1 MSSKTVQDDVKS
13 RAGDDVNSATTFA
26 TDLTDGADQRDPQ
39 DGPAMNTDD
48 KTLVLNGVQ
57 NSVTQDSDA
66 AEHPTSA
73 DVYPQ
78 KEVGTVQS
86 SIASA
91 LAPGKSGRGWWHSKR
106 YGEPPRVPARGSE
119 KRGGGFLAGLFSMGK
134 RGRQRELARVVNRI
148 EALWTRF
155 EAMSNEELAGVTLY
169 LRGRYKRGETL
180 DELLPEAF
188 AAVREASERVLGMR
202 HFPVQLM
209 GGVVLHKGM
218 IAEMK
223 TGEGKTL
230 VAPLAAYL
238 NAIPAKGVHIVTVN
252 DYLAKRDSE
261 WMGRVYGFL
270 GMSVGCLQNGMNAD
284 ERHDAYAADVTY
296 GTNSEFGF
304 DYLRDNMVMNANE
317 RVQRGHT
324 FAIIDEADSILIDE
338 ARTPLIISGFDLTSV
353 EPYIRFARVVAKLSE
368 SDVAV
373 DEAKHIVYATEEG
386 LHKIEKW
393 LVRGGPI
400 PGLDISMEGTAAA
413 EGMLRRDESRK
424 GASIVY
430 LNRGG
435 LMDDRPQQSLR
446 ARFLVPGLGLTP
458 FGPHRRFARALSG
471 LPGDDALADGD
482 DEGASIVYLNRGG
495 LMDDRPQQSLRA
507 RFLVPGLGL
516 TPFGPH
522 RRFARALSG
531 LPGDDALADG
541 DDEGA
546 GIIYSDRDGLMAN
559 HLLQSLRARFL
570 FHRDDQYVVSDDEV
584 KIVDE
589 FTGRILKGRRY
600 SEGLHQAIEAK
611 EGVKIRHESV
621 TMATVTLQ
629 NYFRLYDKL
638 SGMTGTA
645 RSADAELRETYGT
658 PVVTIPTNR
667 PVIRE
672 DREDY
677 VFLTRQDKLRAVADE
692 VGRRHAKGQPVLV
705 GTTSVEASEELD
717 RLMEERGIPH
727 QTLNAKDPGREAA
740 IVANAG
746 KVGAVTIATNMA
758 GRGTDIILGGSR
770 EGYVHEKLRQLGAKD
785 SKSALLWQLKQA
797 DEYTRTQMKRQGDVV
812 RDLGGLLVIGT
823 ERHDSRRIDDQLRG
837 RSGRQ
842 GDPGESRFYLSL
854 EDRLLRLHG
863 KGCLDAM
870 ARVMRRVGLGE
881 GEPAEDRSISK
892 QVTKAQERVES
903 MHYGMR
909 KQVLDYDD
917 VMDRQRRAVYAE
929 RDAILDG
936 ADIEGRAIGH
946 ARDIIGAIVEET
958 CGGARRKGER
968 DVDGLNAWVGD
979 MTGDESFDAAELG
992 EDAGEL
998 ADGIE
1003 AAFAERWDA
1012 RREAMGEEAFG
1023 DLCRRALLRSLD
1035 QHWVDHLVDMDHL
1048 KQGMGLRGLA
1058 QRDPLVE
1065 YKREAFDS
1073 FRDLVREIYADFL
1086 RIMLRLEVEGDV
1098 KADEVVPEKEN
1109 PFREEN
1115 LSYSRSGESTIQD
1128 DSDLSAMAGVTG
1140 GTDAE
1145 ADD

>member
-1 MSSKTVQDDVKS
+1 
-13 RAGDDVNSATTFA
+13 
-26 TDLTDGADQRDPQ
+26 
-39 DGPAMNTDD
+39 
-48 KTLVLNGVQ
+48 
-57 NSVTQDSDA
+57 
-66 AEHPTSA
+66 
-73 DVYPQ
+73 
-78 KEVGTVQS
+78 
-86 SIASA
+86 
-91 LAPGKSGRGWWHSKR
+91 
-106 YGEPPRVPARGSE
+106 
-119 KRGGGFLAGLFSMGK
+119 MGK

-667 PVIRE
+667 PMIRE

-677 VFLTRQDKLRAVADE
+677 VFLTKRDKLRAVVDE
-692 VGRRHAKGQPVLV
+692 VGRRHEKGQPVLV

-854 EDRLLRLHG
+854 EDRLLRLYSRG
-863 KGCLDAM
+863 RLDAM
-870 ARVMRRVGLGE
+870 SRVMKKVGWGE
-881 GEPAEDRSISK
+881 GEPAEDRRISA

-903 MHYGMR
+903 MHHGMR

-979 MTGDESFDAAELG
+979 MTGDGSFDAEKLG
-992 EDAGEL
+992 EDAGVVEL

-1003 AAFAERWDA
+1003 EAFAERWDA

>member
-1 MSSKTVQDDVKS
+1 M
-13 RAGDDVNSATTFA
+13 
-26 TDLTDGADQRDPQ
+26 
-39 DGPAMNTDD
+39 
-48 KTLVLNGVQ
+48 
-57 NSVTQDSDA
+57 
-66 AEHPTSA
+66 
-73 DVYPQ
+73 
-78 KEVGTVQS
+78 
-86 SIASA
+86 
-91 LAPGKSGRGWWHSKR
+91 
-106 YGEPPRVPARGSE
+106 
-119 KRGGGFLAGLFSMGK
+119 
-134 RGRQRELARVVNRI
+134 VNRI
-148 EALWTRF
+148 EALWARF

-424 GASIVY
+424 
-430 LNRGG
+430 
-435 LMDDRPQQSLR
+435 
-446 ARFLVPGLGLTP
+446 
-458 FGPHRRFARALSG
+458 
-471 LPGDDALADGD
+471 
-482 DEGASIVYLNRGG
+482 GASIVYLNRGG

>member
-1 MSSKTVQDDVKS
+1 M
-13 RAGDDVNSATTFA
+13 
-26 TDLTDGADQRDPQ
+26 
-39 DGPAMNTDD
+39 
-48 KTLVLNGVQ
+48 
-57 NSVTQDSDA
+57 
-66 AEHPTSA
+66 
-73 DVYPQ
+73 
-78 KEVGTVQS
+78 
-86 SIASA
+86 
-91 LAPGKSGRGWWHSKR
+91 
-106 YGEPPRVPARGSE
+106 
-119 KRGGGFLAGLFSMGK
+119 
-134 RGRQRELARVVNRI
+134 VNRI

-482 DEGASIVYLNRGG
+482 DEGA
-495 LMDDRPQQSLRA
+495 
-507 RFLVPGLGL
+507 
-516 TPFGPH
+516 
-522 RRFARALSG
+522 
-531 LPGDDALADG
+531 
-541 DDEGA
+541 

-667 PVIRE
+667 PMIRE

-677 VFLTRQDKLRAVADE
+677 VFLTKRDKLRAVVDE
-692 VGRRHAKGQPVLV
+692 VGRRHEKGQPVLV

-854 EDRLLRLHG
+854 EDRLLRLYSRG
-863 KGCLDAM
+863 RLDAM
-870 ARVMRRVGLGE
+870 SRVMKKVGWGE
-881 GEPAEDRSISK
+881 GEPAEDRRISA

-903 MHYGMR
+903 MHHGMR

>member
-1 MSSKTVQDDVKS
+1 M
-13 RAGDDVNSATTFA
+13 
-26 TDLTDGADQRDPQ
+26 
-39 DGPAMNTDD
+39 
-48 KTLVLNGVQ
+48 
-57 NSVTQDSDA
+57 
-66 AEHPTSA
+66 H
-73 DVYPQ
+73 
-78 KEVGTVQS
+78 
-86 SIASA
+86 A
-91 LAPGKSGRGWWHSKR
+91 L
-106 YGEPPRVPARGSE
+106 
-119 KRGGGFLAGLFSMGK
+119 SMGEGMHK
-134 RGRQRELARVVNRI
+134 RELERIARKV
-148 EALWTRF
+148 EDLSDRF
-155 EAMSNEELAGVTLY
+155 ESMSDEELGGMTEY
-169 LRGRYKRGETL
+169 FRERHERGETL

-188 AAVREASERVLGMR
+188 AAVREASGRTLGMR

-209 GGVVLHKGM
+209 GGVVLHRGM
-218 IAEMK
+218 IAEMR

-238 NAIPAKGVHIVTVN
+238 NAIAGKGVHVVTVN

-270 GMSVGCLQNGMNAD
+270 GMSVGCLQNDMDRD
-284 ERHDAYAADVTY
+284 ERRDAYAADVTY

-304 DYLRDNMVMNANE
+304 DYLRDHMVMRANQ
-317 RVQRGHT
+317 RVQRGHA
-324 FAIIDEADSILIDE
+324 FAIVDDADSILIDE
-338 ARTPLIISGFDLTSV
+338 ARTPLIISGVDPTPV
-353 EPYIRFARVVAKLSE
+353 ERYRQFARAVEGLSE
-368 SDVAV
+368 DDVSV
-373 DEAKHIVYATEEG
+373 DEAKHTVYATEEG
-386 LHKIEKW
+386 LRKIEWW
-393 LVRGGPI
+393 L
-400 PGLDISMEGTAAA
+400 GLDDLYS
-413 EGMLRRDESRK
+413 D
-424 GASIVY
+424 
-430 LNRGG
+430 
-435 LMDDRPQQSLR
+435 
-446 ARFLVPGLGLTP
+446 
-458 FGPHRRFARALSG
+458 LSG
-471 LPGDDALADGD
+471 
-482 DEGASIVYLNRGG
+482 
-495 LMDDRPQQSLRA
+495 Q
-507 RFLVPGLGL
+507 
-516 TPFGPH
+516 
-522 RRFARALSG
+522 
-531 LPGDDALADG
+531 
-541 DDEGA
+541 
-546 GIIYSDRDGLMAN
+546 MAN
-559 HLLQSLRARFL
+559 HLRQALRARFL
-570 FHRDDQYVVSDDEV
+570 FHRDDQYVVAEGKV

-611 EGVKIRHESV
+611 EGVEVLHESM
-621 TMATVTLQ
+621 TIATVTLQ
-629 NYFRLYDKL
+629 NYLRLYDKL

-677 VFLTRQDKLRAVADE
+677 VFLTRRDKLRAVADE

-727 QTLNAKDPGREAA
+727 QTLNAKDPGREAT

-746 KVGAVTIATNMA
+746 KVGAVTLATNMA
-758 GRGTDIILGGSR
+758 GRGTDIILGGSY
-770 EGYVHEKLRQLGAKD
+770 EGHLEEGLRQARAQSSEGTLP
-785 SKSALLWQLKQA
+785 WQVEQA
-797 DEYTRTQMKRQGDVV
+797 EEYARTQMRRQGDLV
-812 RDLGGLLVIGT
+812 RNLGGLLVIGT

-854 EDRLLRLHG
+854 EDRLLRLYG
-863 KGCLDAM
+863 KGRLDAM
-870 ARVMRRVGLGE
+870 TKVMKKVGWGE
-881 GEPAEDRSISK
+881 GEPAEDRRISA

-903 MHYGMR
+903 IHHGMR

-917 VMDRQRRAVYAE
+917 VMDKHRRAVYDE

-936 ADIEGRAIGH
+936 ADIEGRVTGHGLIAGH

-958 CGGARRKGER
+958 CGGLRCKGER
-968 DVDGLNAWVGD
+968 DVDGLNAWVSD
-979 MTGDESFDAAELG
+979 MTGDESFDVEKLG
-992 EDAGEL
+992 EGAGVDEL
-998 ADGIE
+998 ADAIE
-1003 AAFAERWDA
+1003 GAFAERWDA
-1012 RREAMGEEAFG
+1012 QKEAMGEEAFRE
-1023 DLCRRALLRSLD
+1023 LCRRALLRSLD

-1048 KQGMGLRGLA
+1048 KQGVGPRGLA

-1086 RIMLRLEVEGDV
+1086 RIMLRLKVEGGV
-1098 KADEVVPEKEN
+1098 KTDEVVPEEEN

>member
-1 MSSKTVQDDVKS
+1 M
-13 RAGDDVNSATTFA
+13 
-26 TDLTDGADQRDPQ
+26 
-39 DGPAMNTDD
+39 
-48 KTLVLNGVQ
+48 
-57 NSVTQDSDA
+57 
-66 AEHPTSA
+66 
-73 DVYPQ
+73 
-78 KEVGTVQS
+78 
-86 SIASA
+86 
-91 LAPGKSGRGWWHSKR
+91 
-106 YGEPPRVPARGSE
+106 
-119 KRGGGFLAGLFSMGK
+119 
-134 RGRQRELARVVNRI
+134 VNRI

-424 GASIVY
+424 
-430 LNRGG
+430 
-435 LMDDRPQQSLR
+435 
-446 ARFLVPGLGLTP
+446 
-458 FGPHRRFARALSG
+458 
-471 LPGDDALADGD
+471 
-482 DEGASIVYLNRGG
+482 GASIVYLNRGG